1 MDTMSEMMRNI
12 SKEMES
18 TKEKENGI
26 LELNIAISEMKKPR
40 VG

>member
-18 TKEKENGI
+18 TKEKENDI
-26 LELNIAISEMKKPR
+26 LELNITISEMRKPR